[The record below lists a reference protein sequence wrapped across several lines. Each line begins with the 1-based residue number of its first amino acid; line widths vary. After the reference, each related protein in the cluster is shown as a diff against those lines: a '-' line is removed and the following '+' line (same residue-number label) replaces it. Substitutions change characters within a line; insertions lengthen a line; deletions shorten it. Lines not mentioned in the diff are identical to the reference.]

1 MILRNEY
8 GLSFE
13 YLNLK
18 EANQKFEI
26 FFGDQRFKQRLI
38 KTLQMKVYI

>member
-1 MILRNEY
+1 MIFRNKY

-18 EANQKFEI
+18 EANLKFEL
-26 FFGDQRFKQRLI
+26 FFGDQRFKQELI